1 MHAFFL
7 HATIVFIFV
16 AEECVAL
23 VSRPMSD
30 FMGLEDVNPSIAQ
43 ALINFS
49 FFVASGD
56 LDRLV
61 NFNPHII

>member
-1 MHAFFL
+1 MSSYVL
-7 HATIVFIFV
+7 LLSSFV
-16 AEECVAL
+16 AEERMAL

-30 FMGLEDVNPSIAQ
+30 FVGLEDVNPSIAQ

-56 LDRLV
+56 MDRFFSL
-61 NFNPHII
+61 NPLLI